1 MKWDMELEEIEAVLE
16 KIWDL
21 HDKLS
26 DAIHSISRSHFL
38 HSIKS
43 LKTTTTTNNNNKK
56 LNNESDVGFEDN
68 NRNRNNRVSG
78 FVFVKDFRVDG
89 NDLSSI
95 QEAKSLDSIRTAL
108 ENLEDQLEFFHV
120 SLVFGSLGSV
130 CFVFWIG
137 GFCSVSRNLWEMK
150 GIYEVLFM
158 GFFFWWVFEGSL
170 SCWNGVVF
178 GSGWVK
184 VLSEE
189 YSGPIEVLEKI
200 KHKSPGPTMRRM
212 FRTVL
217 GCVVLD
223 IHVISSVLQTVQIHQ
238 QAERDAAIARLEQ
251 GRIILAMRLAEH
263 HGKKYKVI
271 EEALAF
277 VGDVHDASH
286 FVSPE
291 NLYGS
296 PTSPLGENLV
306 RREGK
311 RPNTVFK
318 VLLSSFEFAKKS
330 LKLDHVGGLLGNAAL
345 FTVSMIVMLHLHQVT
360 HKHHSYKQQDPY
372 SNRNGKKAF
381 GLEGSSSDGSLNH
394 LDVMLARG

>member
-26 DAIHSISRSHFL
+26 DAIHSISHSHFL

-43 LKTTTTTNNNNKK
+43 LKTTTNNNNKKK

-68 NRNRNNRVSG
+68 NRNSSNRASG

-89 NDLSSI
+89 NDLSI

-108 ENLEDQLEFFHV
+108 ENLEDQLEFFHEW
-120 SLVFGSLGSV
+120 SSFFGLSGSKFCQKNIV
-130 CFVFWIG
+130 DLLRCWRRCANSDAPSKVYWVLIFYASIYVGGTLCFTF
-137 GFCSVSRNLWEMK
+137 
-150 GIYEVLFM
+150 
-158 GFFFWWVFEGSL
+158 
-170 SCWNGVVF
+170 
-178 GSGWVK
+178 
-184 VLSEE
+184 
-189 YSGPIEVLEKI
+189 
-200 KHKSPGPTMRRM
+200 PTYAS
-212 FRTVL
+212 
-217 GCVVLD
+217 LD
-223 IHVISSVLQTVQIHQ
+223 IHAISSVVQTVQIHQ

-251 GRIILAMRLAEH
+251 SRIILAMRLSEH

-296 PTSPLGENLV
+296 PTSPLDENLI

-311 RPNTVFK
+311 RPNTVIK

-330 LKLDHVGGLLGNAAL
+330 LKLDHAGGLLGNAAL
-345 FTVSMIVMLHLHQVT
+345 FTVSMIAMLHLHQVT
-360 HKHHSYKQQDPY
+360 HKHHPYKQQDPF

-381 GLEGSSSDGSLNH
+381 GMEGSSSNGSLNH
-394 LDVMLARG
+394 LDVMLARGISGDVEKGASMIQCHFILQLRFGIVAELQILVE